1 MLGATFH
8 LFVLSLQTSMYE
20 NEENKRISNGSPQ
33 NLAGNGSIAAQMYE
47 ENPTL
52 LYPQV
57 HLINNPIAIGSSL
70 NERQRIDPNVLNQ
83 IENAPSTL
91 NTFLQNNNGNNS
103 SGKAPNTPVNENAPS
118 TSNNNSI
125 GNAPLPPP

>member
-1 MLGATFH
+1 
-8 LFVLSLQTSMYE
+8 
-20 NEENKRISNGSPQ
+20 
-33 NLAGNGSIAAQMYE
+33 MYE

-57 HLINNPIAIGSSL
+57 HLMNNPIAIGSSL

-83 IENAPSTL
+83 IGIAPSTL

-103 SGKAPNTPVNENAPS
+103 SGNAPNTPVNENAPS
-118 TSNNNSI
+118 TSNNNSN
-125 GNAPLPPP
+125 GNTPSTHHNVYKKCKKTI